1 MAKFIY
7 KMQNIL
13 GIKLKLEEQAKS
25 DYGTAKAK
33 LNEEEEKLN
42 RLYRKKENYQQE
54 LTGKMTSSLNI
65 KDILQLED
73 AIEIVKYNIGI
84 QKIAVRN
91 AKMQVDA
98 ARIKLN
104 EAMVERKTQEKLK
117 ENAFEEFKIGV
128 NAEERKEVDELVS
141 YKYSKLDSVRD

>member
-117 ENAFEEFKIGV
+117 ENAFEEFKIEV